1 MAYVNGLHFDFRESA
16 TRASIISQLGKY
28 LEALGIEDDSE
39 ERVARAGVPASHH
52 HDYREVLAT
61 IDALEG
67 VSGKVMSDMRGI
79 YGILSRAEAQAH
91 GVAVGQEHFHEVGNA
106 AGIEGALRVCLMVE
120 AAHPSCIVATSV
132 QVGSGTVH
140 CAHGELPI
148 PAPATAAILAQ
159 GIPVH
164 PVRLEGE
171 LCTPSSAAMILH
183 FVDEFEEE
191 AIRG

>member
-1 MAYVNGLHFDFRESA
+1 MDGLHFDFRESA
-16 TRASIISQLGKY
+16 TRASIISQLERH
-28 LEALGIEDDSE
+28 LEACGIDDDSE
-39 ERVARAGVPASHH
+39 ERVARAGVPARHH

-67 VSGKVMSDMRGI
+67 VSEAVRSDMRGI

-91 GVAVGQEHFHEVGNA
+91 GVEPGQEHFHEVGNA
-106 AGIEGALRVCLMVE
+106 AGIEGVLRVCLMVE
-120 AAHPSCIVATSV
+120 AARVGRITATPV
-132 QVGSGTVH
+132 QVGSGTVR

-164 PVRLEGE
+164 PVRLDGE

-183 FVDEFEEE
+183 FVDEFGEG
-191 AIRG
+191 AICG

>member
-1 MAYVNGLHFDFRESA
+1 MSGLHFDFRESA
-16 TRASIISQLGKY
+16 TRASIISQLGKR
-28 LEALGIEDDSE
+28 LEELGIEDDSE
-39 ERVARAGVPASHH
+39 ERVASAGVPAVHH

-67 VSGKVMSDMRGI
+67 VSGKVRSDMRGI

-91 GVAVGQEHFHEVGNA
+91 GVAAVQEHFHEVGNA
-106 AGIEGALRVCLMVE
+106 VGIEGVLRVCLMVE
-120 AAHPSCIVATSV
+120 AAHPSRITATPV
-132 QVGSGTVH
+132 QVGLGTVR
-140 CAHGELPI
+140 CAHGELAI

-164 PVRLEGE
+164 PLRLEGE

-183 FVDEFEEE
+183 FVDGFEEG
-191 AIRG
+191 ATCG

>member
-1 MAYVNGLHFDFRESA
+1 MSGLHLDFRESA
-16 TRASIISQLGKY
+16 TRASIISQLGKR
-28 LEALGIEDDSE
+28 LEELGIEDDSE
-39 ERVARAGVPASHH
+39 ERVARAGVPAVHH

-67 VSGKVMSDMRGI
+67 VSGKVRSDMRGI

-91 GVAVGQEHFHEVGNA
+91 GVAAGQEHFHEVGNA
-106 AGIEGALRVCLMVE
+106 VGIEGVLRVCLMME
-120 AAHPSCIVATSV
+120 TAHPSRITATPV
-132 QVGSGTVH
+132 QVGLGTVR
-140 CAHGELPI
+140 CAHGELAI

-164 PVRLEGE
+164 PLRLEGE

-183 FVDEFEEE
+183 FVDGFEEG
-191 AIRG
+191 ATCG